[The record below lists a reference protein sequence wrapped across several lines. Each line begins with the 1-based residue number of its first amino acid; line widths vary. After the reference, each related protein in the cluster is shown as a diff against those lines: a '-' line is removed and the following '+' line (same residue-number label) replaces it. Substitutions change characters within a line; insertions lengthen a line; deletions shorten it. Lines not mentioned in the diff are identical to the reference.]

1 MIALT
6 GLPNR
11 QLFEDRLSQALA
23 RGRRSGRP
31 AGLLC
36 IDVDRLKDVNQSFGH
51 AVADRLLG
59 SFAERLAALVREQ
72 DTVARLSGDK
82 FAVLLAEMQQAASA
96 EVVARKVL
104 EACRRPHQIDG
115 HELSLSCS
123 IGISVY
129 PDDAESKG
137 DLLRAAS
144 DAVHAAKQVRH
155 TWARYTQGMH
165 RPASAMPLA
174 FSSVRRALEAGHL
187 AVHYQPQVRLAD
199 GAVTGVEA
207 LVRWVDPE
215 RGLMSTID
223 LIRAAEETGL
233 IVPLSEHV
241 MRVAMRDALQ
251 WRSASGAQI
260 ALAVNISGVQFR
272 GGALV
277 PMVSR
282 LLEESGFPPDALVLE
297 ITESTAMQSTSSALS
312 ALDDLR
318 ALGIRMAVD
327 DFGTGYSSLSRLHRL
342 PVDAVKIDRSF
353 VQGLGASDSTAV
365 IAKTIVT
372 MAHSLGLKV
381 TAEGVEQRCELDAL
395 AGYGCDEAQG
405 FLLSVP
411 LDATLLA
418 NFLARSTS
426 VDGRDLQR
434 AGGLLLAV
442 QVTHVGQVAVLPRV
456 VQAVSDHEA
465 VLNREADVLDGHV
478 DFSARGLAQQA
489 CRSQRLRTARPQDL
503 LQVTQRQPGIHDVL
517 DDDDMP
523 AVQGGVEVLE
533 QPDFARRCRARG
545 IARDRK
551 EIERAGQRHGAHQIG
566 QEEHRS
572 LQHADEMQAAGAG
585 GVSGNLGAELAHA
598 RGDLIG

>member
-1 MIALT
+1 MIVRVPANDPTLATPTPALRRADGDSLRGLAAPVSPIPSDARCYQALDLFAADPTLLALPVVDDHGTPVGLLNRFTFLQSLSGAEGQQLVLKAVADLMNASPLVADEDTSIDLVAEALADDRQRHFFDGFIVTRGGRYVGVGTGQTVMRRLTERRQAVLFHVTHHDALT

-187 AVHYQPQVRLAD
+187 TVHYQPQIRLAD

-207 LVRWVDPE
+207 LVRWIDPE

-260 ALAVNISGVQFR
+260 ALAVNVSGVQFR
-272 GGALV
+272 GGGLV

-282 LLEESGFPPDALVLE
+282 LLEESGFPPHALVLE

-353 VQGLGASDSTAV
+353 VQGLGASDNTAV

-381 TAEGVEQRCELDAL
+381 TAEGVEHRCELDAL

-411 LDATLLA
+411 LDATLLSK
-418 NFLARSTS
+418 F
-426 VDGRDLQR
+426 
-434 AGGLLLAV
+434 
-442 QVTHVGQVAVLPRV
+442 
-456 VQAVSDHEA
+456 
-465 VLNREADVLDGHV
+465 LNRSE
-478 DFSARGLAQQA
+478 R
-489 CRSQRLRTARPQDL
+489 
-503 LQVTQRQPGIHDVL
+503 
-517 DDDDMP
+517 
-523 AVQGGVEVLE
+523 VEG
-533 QPDFARRCRARG
+533 DTSGAAARRA
-545 IARDRK
+545 
-551 EIERAGQRHGAHQIG
+551 
-566 QEEHRS
+566 
-572 LQHADEMQAAGAG
+572 
-585 GVSGNLGAELAHA
+585 
-598 RGDLIG
+598 

>member
-1 MIALT
+1 MIVRGPANDPPLATPTPALRRADGDSLRGLAVPVSPIAHDARCYQALERFAAEPTLLAMPVVDEQGTPVGLLNRFTFFQSLSGDSQRLVLAPVADLMNASPLITDEDTSIDLVAEALADDRQRHFFDGFIMTRGGRYIGVGTGQTVMRRLTERRQAVLFHVTHHDALT

-23 RGRRSGRP
+23 RGRRSNYPVGI
-31 AGLLC
+31 LC

-51 AVADRLLG
+51 AIADRLLG
-59 SFAERLAALVREQ
+59 SFAERLSGLVRQQ
-72 DTVARLSGDK
+72 DTVARLGGDK

-104 EACRRPHQIDG
+104 EACRRSHQIDG
-115 HELSLSCS
+115 HDLSLSCS

-137 DLLRAAS
+137 ELLRAAS

-165 RPASAMPLA
+165 RPVSAMPLA
-174 FSSVRRALEAGHL
+174 FSSVRHALEAGHL
-187 AVHYQPQVRLAD
+187 TVHYQPQVRIAD

-215 RGLMSTID
+215 RGLMSTVD

-241 MRVAMRDALQ
+241 MRVAMRDAGE
-251 WRSASGAQI
+251 WRDAGGRQL
-260 ALAVNISGVQFR
+260 ALAVNISSVQFR
-272 GGALV
+272 GGGLV

-282 LLEESGFPPDALVLE
+282 LLEESGFPPEALVLE
-297 ITESTAMQSTSSALS
+297 ITESTAMQSTSAALS

-353 VQGLGASDSTAV
+353 VQGLGPSGDTAV

-381 TAEGVEQRCELDAL
+381 TAEGVENQCELDAL

-411 LDATLLA
+411 LDSTLLSK
-418 NFLARSTS
+418 FLAQK
-426 VDGRDLQR
+426 G
-434 AGGLLLAV
+434 
-442 QVTHVGQVAVLPRV
+442 
-456 VQAVSDHEA
+456 
-465 VLNREADVLDGHV
+465 
-478 DFSARGLAQQA
+478 
-489 CRSQRLRTARPQDL
+489 C
-503 LQVTQRQPGIHDVL
+503 
-517 DDDDMP
+517 
-523 AVQGGVEVLE
+523 
-533 QPDFARRCRARG
+533 
-545 IARDRK
+545 
-551 EIERAGQRHGAHQIG
+551 
-566 QEEHRS
+566 
-572 LQHADEMQAAGAG
+572 
-585 GVSGNLGAELAHA
+585 
-598 RGDLIG
+598 LIYSPSR